1 MIRPCFLLLFIAV
14 SWLFLIQP
22 VGAAETPLF
31 EQWDWT
37 AGGEVSEENWLKMSA
52 ASTPSKD
59 PEYFPIDQPEKDKHE
74 PVEPSTRLLPI
85 WGDEAR
91 AKGYELPLPF
101 GLSITSLVQR
111 QEPKIEDLKFGF
123 GNPTA
128 RPGINLDGSEV
139 ISATMLGRADIWL
152 FPFLNVYGFAGVI
165 AGQADIVINVNGF
178 TVGGTTFDGFQ
189 LNIEDD
195 YTGYT
200 GGLGLTLAGGYKQY
214 FGSLDM
220 NMARSELDFLEGE
233 IETYTVTPR
242 VGILVDSERYGK
254 GSFWAG
260 VMYLNLEERLH
271 GSIEANI
278 LPGPGTQKLNY
289 DLNFTTNNPYSVL
302 MGGMWEFSKKT
313 QALVE
318 VSYGGRT
325 SLTGQFTYRF

>member
-1 MIRPCFLLLFIAV
+1 MIRHAALYLVMIMSCLFCF
-14 SWLFLIQP
+14 QP
-22 VGAAETPLF
+22 ACAAETFLLD
-31 EQWDWT
+31 QWDWT
-37 AGGEVSEENWLKMSA
+37 SGGEVSEDSWLKMSA
-52 ASTPSKD
+52 ASTPVKK
-59 PEYFPIDQPEKDKHE
+59 PEYFPIDDPYEEDHK

-111 QEPKIEDLKFGF
+111 QEPKIENLKFGF
-123 GNPTA
+123 GDPTA
-128 RPGINLDGSEV
+128 RPGIDLEGSEV
-139 ISATMLGRADIWL
+139 ISATMLGRADVWL

-165 AGQADIVINVNGF
+165 AGHADIRVNVAGF
-178 TVGGTTFDGFQ
+178 TLGGTVIDDFQ
-189 LNIEDD
+189 LDIDSD

-220 NMARSELDFLEGE
+220 NMARTELDFLHGE

-242 VGILVDSERYGK
+242 IGILVDSEKYGK

-260 VMYLNLEERLH
+260 VMYLDLEERLH
-271 GSIEANI
+271 GSIETNI
-278 LPGPGTQKLNY
+278 LPGPGSRELNY
-289 DLNFTTNNPYSVL
+289 DLIFTTKNPYSVL
-302 MGGMWEFSKKT
+302 MGGMWEFSKRM

-325 SLTGQFTYRF
+325 SLTGQFSYRF